1 MKAGMAHARRRG
13 TLGNHAGHQR
23 GEAADPM
30 EPRPARTAAMS
41 APWVKRNVAAG
52 ALCLRNFAQSLR
64 DSEFRWRPPGTVSP
78 SFRVPAA
85 RGRRSAVHL
94 GAVVGDVQ
102 TGHGAPLPSR
112 PYRVATRL
120 CVIEPDSASRNT
132 TARPNRLS
140 SLNLDCC
147 FRIERLSVTQ
157 GWTVNEIPS
166 TPGR

>member
-23 GEAADPM
+23 GEAADPMEPRPARTADPM

-85 RGRRSAVHL
+85 RVWRPAVYL
-94 GAVVGDVQ
+94 GDVGGDVQ
-102 TGHGAPLPSR
+102 GGHGAPLPSR
-112 PYRVATRL
+112 PYGAAT
-120 CVIEPDSASRNT
+120 PT
-132 TARPNRLS
+132 PTAEGARAATGRHV
-140 SLNLDCC
+140 
-147 FRIERLSVTQ
+147 RIGYPR
-157 GWTVNEIPS
+157 
-166 TPGR
+166 

>member
-1 MKAGMAHARRRG
+1 MKGGGARAWSKPAWLRPGVAAHLETSPGTNVAKRQIRWSHGALAGARG
-13 TLGNHAGHQR
+13 SHAGFL
-23 GEAADPM
+23 GWNWN
-30 EPRPARTAAMS
+30 RTSPPVRSAM
-41 APWVKRNVAAG
+41 A
-52 ALCLRNFAQSLR
+52 
-64 DSEFRWRPPGTVSP
+64 GTVSP

-85 RGRRSAVHL
+85 RVCRSAVHL
-94 GAVVGDVQ
+94 GAVVGDVKA
-102 TGHGAPLPSR
+102 GHGAPLPSR

-147 FRIERLSVTQ
+147 LRIERLSVTQ